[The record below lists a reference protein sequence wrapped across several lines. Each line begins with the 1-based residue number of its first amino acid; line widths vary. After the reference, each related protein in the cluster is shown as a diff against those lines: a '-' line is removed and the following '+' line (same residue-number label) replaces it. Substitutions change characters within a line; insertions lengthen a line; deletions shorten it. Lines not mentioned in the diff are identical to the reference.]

1 MNNLSHY
8 VKIFDN
14 AFDKN
19 FCDKLIKTFETLEV
33 NNSPT
38 MRMSN
43 YSWDKD
49 YRRFLEVNIKQDSAF
64 TDLINPYYSI
74 IYQVYNQYKSI
85 VNSDFF
91 PSKYALEDGRMKK
104 YNNDDYDQ
112 FGWHTDVG
120 DKASASRYL
129 AMFVYL
135 NDVDEGGET
144 QFMSNLDFTI
154 KPKCGTIVVF
164 PPMWMYEHR
173 GKKPISNAKY
183 ILSTYLHYV

>member
-8 VKIFDN
+8 VRVWHGLFEPK
-14 AFDKN
+14 
-19 FCDKLIKTFETLEV
+19 FCASFIDRFEKLDGSQLRT
-33 NNSPT
+33 SD
-38 MRMSN
+38 
-43 YSWDKD
+43 YSWDTD
-49 YRRFLEVNIKQDSAF
+49 YRKFKEVNVKQNSEF
-64 TDLINPYYSI
+64 TDLINPYYSRI
-74 IYQVYNQYKSI
+74 TQVYDHYKK
-85 VNSDFF
+85 VTGANFF
-91 PSKYALEDGRMKK
+91 PSKYALEDARMKK
-104 YNNDDYDQ
+104 YLNDDYEQ

-120 DKASASRYL
+120 DKPSSTRYL

-144 QFMSNLDFTI
+144 EFSNTDFTI